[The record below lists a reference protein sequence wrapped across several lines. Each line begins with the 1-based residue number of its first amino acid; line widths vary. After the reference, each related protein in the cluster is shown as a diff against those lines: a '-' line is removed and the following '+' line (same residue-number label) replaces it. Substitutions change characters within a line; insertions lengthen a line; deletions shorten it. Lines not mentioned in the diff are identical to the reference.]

1 MVRARAAE
9 AAGAAADRAGAP
21 EAAGFRWPV
30 VPEVPGVHCMVPAP
44 GPVAPN
50 GWCKAA
56 AGTVAWKWACRR
68 CGTVANNSTKLLAVV
83 RTACGG
89 AEGVWEQRNHN
100 PEVHELRVQCTR
112 CGTSRQRHVQLGS
125 QRCPVRCLTWQ
136 AAEVPAGTAVYA
148 AWHTAIKAMHHRSRP
163 AAEVGEPPV
172 LAVVGA
178 GDAGAGDAGAGDAG
192 AGDVV
197 AAMPCQLRPFR
208 AHSFASPQ
216 GASFAS
222 AATPRPPVTG
232 WPNGEQA
239 VATGMPR
246 LGQLQSFCW
255 PRCTFRLPRQVAR
268 RAR

>member
-1 MVRARAAE
+1 
-9 AAGAAADRAGAP
+9 
-21 EAAGFRWPV
+21 
-30 VPEVPGVHCMVPAP
+30 MVPAP

-68 CGTVANNSTKLLAVV
+68 CGTVANNSTKLLAVL

-89 AEGVWEQRNHN
+89 AEGVWEQRKHN

-125 QRCPVRCLTWQ
+125 QRCPVRCLTRQ

-148 AWHTAIKAMHHRSRP
+148 AWHTAINAMHHRSKP

-172 LAVVGA
+172 LAV
-178 GDAGAGDAGAGDAG
+178 AGAGDAG

-208 AHSFASPQ
+208 AHSLSRTAGCEFCLRCYAKAPRYRVAEWRAGCCDGDAPM
-216 GASFAS
+216 GAAPSIS
-222 AATPRPPVTG
+222 
-232 WPNGEQA
+232 
-239 VATGMPR
+239 
-246 LGQLQSFCW
+246 
-255 PRCTFRLPRQVAR
+255 
-268 RAR
+268 